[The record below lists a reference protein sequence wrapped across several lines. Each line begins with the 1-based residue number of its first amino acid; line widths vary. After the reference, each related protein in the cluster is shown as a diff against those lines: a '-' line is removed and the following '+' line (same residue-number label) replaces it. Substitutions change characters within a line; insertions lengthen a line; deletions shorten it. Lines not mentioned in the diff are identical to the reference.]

1 MGIRILL
8 SCTIENDQNIHS
20 IYSMCSKTHPVK
32 RNHIKP
38 ITITY
43 QTMQQHRQVWA
54 RQEDSLDRAGGL
66 EDKAA
71 PHTGHRMLVDI
82 RPNLF

>member
-8 SCTIENDQNIHS
+8 SCTIENYQNIHC
-20 IYSMCSKTHPVK
+20 MCSKTHPVK

>member
-8 SCTIENDQNIHS
+8 SCTIENDQNIHC
-20 IYSMCSKTHPVK
+20 MCSKTHPVK

-66 EDKAA
+66 EDNSA
-71 PHTGHRMLVDI
+71 PLAGHRMLVDI

>member
-8 SCTIENDQNIHS
+8 SCTIENDQNIHC
-20 IYSMCSKTHPVK
+20 MCSKTHPVK

>member
-8 SCTIENDQNIHS
+8 SCTIENDENIHC
-20 IYSMCSKTHPVK
+20 MCSKTHPVK

>member
-8 SCTIENDQNIHS
+8 SCTIENDENIHCV
-20 IYSMCSKTHPVK
+20 CSKTHPVK